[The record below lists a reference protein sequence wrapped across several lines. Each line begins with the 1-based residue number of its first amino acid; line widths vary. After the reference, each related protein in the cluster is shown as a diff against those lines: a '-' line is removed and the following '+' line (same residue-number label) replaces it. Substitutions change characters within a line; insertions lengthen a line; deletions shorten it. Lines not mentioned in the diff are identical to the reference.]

1 MKDDTNRHLHRIR
14 YCPVC
19 GTDSFTPV
27 TFIDGVDSR
36 LPSCYSCSSCGFRYF
51 INPAAST
58 VAILEVDE
66 QHIVMIRRA
75 REPYRGTLDLPG
87 GFIDR
92 GETARD
98 SLEREIFEET
108 GLRIVSCRSFE
119 KTYTNEYLFD
129 GVLYSTL
136 DLPYVCRVEDIT
148 QLRMNDPHEGEPLVI
163 DIDEIHVSEVGLPSV
178 RRFLADY
185 LTEGRASGDRAGEC

>member
-1 MKDDTNRHLHRIR
+1 MSRQAAATHRIR

-19 GTDSFTPV
+19 GADSFSPI
-27 TFIDGVDSR
+27 TFVEKGGLR
-36 LPSCYSCSSCGFRYF
+36 LPSCFTCSTCEFRYF
-51 INPAAST
+51 VNPAAST

-92 GETARD
+92 AETARAA
-98 SLEREIFEET
+98 LEREVFEET

-129 GVLYSTL
+129 KVLYSTL
-136 DLPYVCRVEDIT
+136 DLPYVCRVEDIS
-148 QLRMNDPHEGEPLVI
+148 QLRTNDPHEGEPLVI
-163 DIDEIHVSEVGLPSV
+163 NINQIEVSEVGLPSV
-178 RRFLADY
+178 RRFLTDY
-185 LTEGRASGDRAGEC
+185 LTEVKASGDRAGE